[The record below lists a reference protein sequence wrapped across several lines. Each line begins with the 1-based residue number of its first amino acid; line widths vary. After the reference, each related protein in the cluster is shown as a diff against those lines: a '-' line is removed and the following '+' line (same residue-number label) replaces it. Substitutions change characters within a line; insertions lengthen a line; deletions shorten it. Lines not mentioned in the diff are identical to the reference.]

1 MRAECAQN
9 AGCPDDTAQ
18 AEQADHA
25 RGRLHS
31 PCGAC
36 REWRFAWVYAELR
49 GAAAGRGP
57 AHFPVGVSGPCTAR
71 KLGFT
76 PFLGGKIEKIG
87 PHKAGATQLIVDA
100 QGDKP
105 AANAPAVRG
114 AGLSKPATRERFFRG
129 RRVGPAVFWPSPAL
143 VITPCTVDP
152 RYGADLPVRDWV
164 ACSGRT

>member
-1 MRAECAQN
+1 M
-9 AGCPDDTAQ
+9 P
-18 AEQADHA
+18 
-25 RGRLHS
+25 
-31 PCGAC
+31 GAPMIPPKPS
-36 REWRFAWVYAELR
+36 RPITP
-49 GAAAGRGP
+49 G
-57 AHFPVGVSGPCTAR
+57 GVCTAR
-71 KLGFT
+71 AGRAESGGLPGFT
-76 PFLGGKIEKIG
+76 PNYAARLRVADRPIFPSGSAVPAQRESWGLRLFLGGKIEKIG